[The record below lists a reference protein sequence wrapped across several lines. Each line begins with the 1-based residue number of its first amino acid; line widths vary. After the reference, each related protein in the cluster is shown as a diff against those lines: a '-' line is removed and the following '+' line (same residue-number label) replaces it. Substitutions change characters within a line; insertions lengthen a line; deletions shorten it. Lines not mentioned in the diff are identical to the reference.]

1 MSDYYKLLVILD
13 ELADIFTKEAE
24 RWVRDDNVCLLEQ
37 FNALGAAEVAV
48 AFEFVDSDLLGTRHT
63 VAVPITEIFKPD
75 RGLAVVPAE
84 QIHILI
90 LVAGCDKFLK
100 SKKLKVIGEIVKEIA
115 DSWVITVAKDCLALE
130 MFPVMPQLILDV
142 RKLGVE
148 LIFLRALSLVK
159 VIVPGHND

>member
-1 MSDYYKLLVILD
+1 M
-13 ELADIFTKEAE
+13 ADIFTKEAE

-37 FNALGAAEVAV
+37 LNALWTTEVAV
-48 AFEFVDSDLLGTRHT
+48 SFEFVDSDFFRAWHT
-63 VAVPITEIFKPD
+63 VSVPVAEIFKPD
-75 RGLAVVPAE
+75 RGLAVVSTE

-100 SKKLKVIGEIVKEIA
+100 SEKLKVVGEIMKEVA
-115 DSWVITVAKDCLALE
+115 DSRVITVAKDCLALE

>member
-1 MSDYYKLLVILD
+1 MC
-13 ELADIFTKEAE
+13 DIFTKEAE
-24 RWVRDDNVCLLEQ
+24 RWVRDDNVSLFEQ
-37 FNALGAAEVAV
+37 LDALRTAEVTV
-48 AFEFVDSDLLGTRHT
+48 SFKFVDSDLLRAWHT
-63 VAVPITEIFKPD
+63 VTVPVAEIFKPD

-90 LVAGCDKFLK
+90 LVAGCDEFSK
-100 SKKLKVIGEIVKEIA
+100 SKKLKVVGEIMKEIA
-115 DSWVITVAKDCLALE
+115 DSRVITVAKDCLSFE
-130 MFPVMPQLILDV
+130 MLLVMPQLILNV